1 MKQDQL
7 DRILNIVYRT
17 GDRVI
22 IVDKEREEPIVLM
35 DLSGYE
41 NLLLPTQPVRGL
53 SEEEMMNRINRE
65 IALWRSSNHD
75 NLPTEDAKSETKVEI
90 NQDILQPDKLSST
103 HVQPTVTK
111 NDKQDEIITEETL
124 ADIPDDD
131 EKFYFEPIE

>member
-111 NDKQDEIITEETL
+111 NDKQDEIITEEAL